1 MSKQNK
7 FFAVATTAALV
18 ASAIVPV
25 ASATEFKDADQ
36 IASWAKEAVDT
47 LAAQEVISGNP
58 DGTFAPK
65 GNVTRAQA
73 AKMFTVALDLPT
85 TGTEAFTDVKDG
97 QWFQEYVI
105 AVANAGIVHGMGAG
119 LFAPNANLTRAQAAK
134 MIVEA
139 YGFEGSADLSEFAD
153 ANTVTGKWSEAP
165 LSTAVAVGVINGKG
179 NRLAANDS
187 ISRQEFAV
195 MLVRAIDAAAAQEDN
210 SKELLEDVEKATTAL
225 NTAVKA
231 LNTEVKANEITEAK
245 AEVAVAKQAIT
256 ALETAVVA
264 AKDVITTEASVK
276 AAAAI
281 DTAKKAIEATEVVIA
296 KAEEDAKV
304 LAVESVQGISATQV
318 EIKFN
323 KAVDPASVFADG
335 KSGAFKQGTTVTFT
349 SIETP
354 AVAPG
359 TLTGT
364 LSADGK
370 TLTVTAQNAL
380 SKRYDVVVEGL
391 KDKAGK
397 EIVKYDEM
405 ITIAAD
411 KTAPTIVSN
420 VKTSAS
426 TYKVT
431 FSEPLNSLGTVT
443 YKFADGT
450 AATVTNDFTAGAKE
464 VTFTLDAGIAAGKV
478 VTATF
483 VGTQDQ
489 ALNLLTP
496 NPATVTFTKGDKD
509 GVAPTVTSITQTG
522 AKTYAVKFSEELST
536 AATTGLFTIAGNA
549 TVSVTKDST
558 DPTVYNVETTNV
570 LEGATTVSIA
580 SVTDLTG
587 ETTAATT
594 KVVTFVKDAAAPKVV
609 SGVVVKDATDNKEYL
624 EITFDKNVE
633 LSTATVD
640 ATAGTYSKDYV
651 TTTLVDGDIDPQT
664 VAYKEAKNKKVVR
677 VALSTLLD
685 TKDVKGATYSLDLAF
700 SGVTSGAN
708 VTADTAKVTF
718 TRGEDGT
725 ASNATVLGAPSVT
738 AGADNNKVNV
748 EFTGAVD
755 GASAT
760 NVANYK
766 VDGAVV
772 ESVTLQ
778 PLSNGTQ
785 IAVLN
790 LKEGSNTFTG
800 VRNITVENVKA
811 LGSTKTM
818 LPFTTNVVSLNENIA
833 PTVTKAELTTTTNIN
848 LTFSEAVSNINDT
861 AGADFELYIGGV
873 KSAKTLAVEVV
884 AAGSEKTVLAVTV
897 GTALTADE
905 LAKGI
910 SIKATSKANIADNV
924 SNTAKF
930 ADTITVAQ

>member
-25 ASATEFKDADQ
+25 ASAADFKDADQ

-105 AVANAGIVHGMGAG
+105 AVSNAGIVHGMGAG

-139 YGFEGSADLSEFAD
+139 YGFEGSADLSKFAD
-153 ANTVTGKWSEAP
+153 HNTVTGKWSEAP

-195 MLVRAIDAAAAQEDN
+195 MLTRAIDAAAEDN
-210 SKELLEDVEKATTAL
+210 SEQLLADVEKATTAL
-225 NTAVKA
+225 DTAVKA
-231 LNTEVKANEITEAK
+231 LNTEVKANEIAEAK

-264 AKDVITTEASVK
+264 AKDVITTEASAK
-276 AAAAI
+276 ATAAI
-281 DTAKKAIEATEVVIA
+281 DTAKKAIEATEAVIA

-304 LAVESVQGISATQV
+304 LVVESVQGISATQV

-335 KSGAFKQGTTVTFT
+335 KSGAFKQGATVTFT

-391 KDKAGK
+391 KDKNGK

-420 VKTSAS
+420 VQTSAS

-431 FSEPLNSLGTVT
+431 FSEPLQSLGTVT

-450 AATVTNDFTAGAKE
+450 TATVTNDFTAGAKE

-478 VTATF
+478 VTASF
-483 VGTQDQ
+483 VGTQDK

-496 NPATVTFTKGDKD
+496 NPATVTFTKGNKD

-580 SVTDLTG
+580 AVTDLTG

-624 EITFDKNVE
+624 EVTFDKNVE
-633 LSTATVD
+633 LSSATVD

-651 TTTLVDGDIDPQT
+651 TTTLADGDITPQT
-664 VAYKEAKNKKVVR
+664 VAYKDAKNKKVVR
-677 VALSTLLD
+677 VALATLLGA
-685 TKDVKGATYSLDLAF
+685 KDVKDATYSLDLAF

-708 VTADTAKVTF
+708 VTADTAKVIF

-725 ASNATVLGAPSVT
+725 ASNATVLGAPSVS

-790 LKEGSNTFTG
+790 LKEGSNSFTG

-818 LPFTTNVVSLNENIA
+818 LPFSTNVVSLKENIA
-833 PTVTKAELTTTTNIN
+833 PTVTKADLTTTTNIN
-848 LTFSEAVSNINDT
+848 LTFSEAVSNINNDD
-861 AGADFELYIGGV
+861 ADFELYIGGV
-873 KSAKTLAVEVV
+873 KSDKTLAVEVV
-884 AAGSEKTVLAVTV
+884 AAGSEKSVLAVTV

-910 SIKATSKANIADNV
+910 TLKATSKANIADNV